1 MSVETPDRPGRE
13 TRLLALVVIVAIAV
27 LVLLSRFRFPSTGLT
42 SGPPATGPLAG
53 LAARATFDD
62 MAAALTSVLARV
74 APTLVA
80 VEIGSPAQTA
90 PAGAKP
96 AAPPMPAKPASAPVP
111 AAVSRDRGREPPLYS
126 ALRVRRDLAVVYA
139 AGGGRPGLAPGS
151 AATLEATAVDVERE
165 VGLLRL
171 APSDD
176 FTSLSTAHQ
185 SFDGFSYVAV
195 IEATRNG
202 PTVRPRFIGRVNA
215 VIDPR
220 WSVPLLSIGEP
231 TDIKPGTWLFRLDGG
246 VIGLAVAGPDGVA
259 IAPPSALDAI
269 VRETPV
275 GGAAS

>member
-1 MSVETPDRPGRE
+1 
-13 TRLLALVVIVAIAV
+13 
-27 LVLLSRFRFPSTGLT
+27 
-42 SGPPATGPLAG
+42 
-53 LAARATFDD
+53 
-62 MAAALTSVLARV
+62 
-74 APTLVA
+74 
-80 VEIGSPAQTA
+80 
-90 PAGAKP
+90 
-96 AAPPMPAKPASAPVP
+96 
-111 AAVSRDRGREPPLYS
+111 
-126 ALRVRRDLAVVYA
+126 VVYA
-139 AGGGRPGLAPGS
+139 VGGGRPALAPGS
-151 AATLEATAVDVERE
+151 AATLEAIAVDAERE

-171 APSDD
+171 AASDD
-176 FTSLSTAHQ
+176 FASLATAHQ
-185 SFDGFSYVAV
+185 SFDGFSYIAV

-275 GGAAS
+275 GGSAS

>member
-1 MSVETPDRPGRE
+1 
-13 TRLLALVVIVAIAV
+13 
-27 LVLLSRFRFPSTGLT
+27 LLSRFRFPSAGIT
-42 SGPPATGPLAG
+42 SGAPATGPLAG

-62 MAAALTSVLARV
+62 MAAALTSALARV

-80 VEIGSPAQTA
+80 VEIGSPAA
-90 PAGAKP
+90 AGA
-96 AAPPMPAKPASAPVP
+96 AGAKPASAPMPSP
-111 AAVSRDRGREPPLYS
+111 AARDRGREPPLYS

-139 AGGGRPGLAPGS
+139 AGGGRPALAPGS
-151 AATLEATAVDVERE
+151 SATLEAIAVDVERE

-171 APSDD
+171 AASDD
-176 FTSLSTAHQ
+176 FAGLASAHQ

-231 TDIKPGTWLFRLDGG
+231 TDIQPGTWLFRLDGG